1 MIREPEWEDP
11 QLTVLARRLR
21 EAHAQVAKLP
31 VAVRP
36 RLTRNLLVI
45 TDLAKRDPGLA
56 AERLESFMNDLGA
69 AGNRA

>member
-1 MIREPEWEDP
+1 VIKETEWEDP
-11 QLTVLARRLR
+11 QLNVLARRLR
-21 EAHAQVAKLP
+21 EAHARVASLP
-31 VAVRP
+31 GEQRP

-45 TDLAKRDPGLA
+45 TDLAKRDPALA

>member
-1 MIREPEWEDP
+1 MVREPEWEDP

-21 EAHAQVAKLP
+21 EAHAQVA
-31 VAVRP
+31 AVSGLERP

-45 TDLAKRDPGLA
+45 TDLAKRDPELA